1 MPKPLK
7 HSRQVMI
14 IHDPII
20 RGALKKQARVIFQPQ
35 EQTPFAAG

>member
-1 MPKPLK
+1 MPKPVK

-20 RGALKKQARVIFQPQ
+20 RGALKKQGHLIFQPQ
-35 EQTPFAAG
+35 VQTPFAAG